1 MKHFSLSNQ
10 TTGTDN
16 EEVAYCIHCR
26 HATLYKLANGYL
38 KCAACKRK
46 FSPEKVKKNLA
57 LLEAFCE
64 NLTAREAA
72 KRYGCS
78 YTKAKHRYDRFRIL
92 IAHYLEER
100 YNEQAGNIR
109 EFDEYFYLEQ
119 SKKRNE
125 KTIFEIRN
133 FLTFDY
139 GGKIYNI
146 LMPSLRKY
154 RTHLLDD
161 GMQREYY
168 KQLAR
173 FITFRR
179 VAKIRHFDN
188 TIVKFWHF
196 FESHIKRYR
205 GVDEEFFFY
214 YLKEAE
220 FKFNYSTNEQKEILA
235 KIPDALL

>member
-1 MKHFSLSNQ
+1 MI
-10 TTGTDN
+10 TR
-16 EEVAYCIHCR
+16 CIHCNHPR
-26 HATLYKLANGYL
+26 LYTLANGYL

-46 FSPEKVKKNLA
+46 ISPAKIERAERLVD
-57 LLEAFCE
+57 AFCK

-72 KRYGCS
+72 KACGCS
-78 YTKAKHRYDRFRIL
+78 YMTAKTRYDRIRIL
-92 IAHYLEER
+92 IAQYLEER
-100 YNEQAGNIR
+100 YNEHAGDIK

-119 SKKRNE
+119 SKKKSE
-125 KTIFEIRN
+125 ETIFDIRN

-161 GMQREYY
+161 GMQHEYY
-168 KQLAR
+168 DQFSR

-179 VAKIRHFDN
+179 VAKLEHLDN
-188 TIVKFWHF
+188 TIVKFWRF
-196 FESHIKRYR
+196 FEAHIKRYR
-205 GVDEEFFFY
+205 GVDEEHFFY

-220 FKFNYSTNEQKEILA
+220 FKFNYPEHEQKEIILS
-235 KIPDALL
+235 LG

>member
-1 MKHFSLSNQ
+1 MI
-10 TTGTDN
+10 TR
-16 EEVAYCIHCR
+16 CIHCNHPR
-26 HATLYKLANGYL
+26 LYTLANGYL

-46 FSPEKVKKNLA
+46 ISPAKIERAEHLID
-57 LLEAFCE
+57 AFCR

-72 KRYGCS
+72 KACGYS
-78 YTKAKHRYDRFRIL
+78 YMTAKTHYDRIRVL
-92 IAHYLEER
+92 LTQYLEER
-100 YNEQAGNIR
+100 YNEYAGDIK

-119 SKKRNE
+119 NKKKSE
-125 KTIFEIRN
+125 ETIFDIQN

-154 RTHLLDD
+154 RTNLLDD
-161 GMQREYY
+161 GLQHEYY
-168 KQLAR
+168 NQLSR

-179 VAKIRHFDN
+179 IARLEHLNN

-196 FESHIKRYR
+196 FETHIKRYR
-205 GVDEEFFFY
+205 GVNEKHFFY

-220 FKFNYSTNEQKEILA
+220 FKFNYTKHEQKEIL
-235 KIPDALL
+235 LSL